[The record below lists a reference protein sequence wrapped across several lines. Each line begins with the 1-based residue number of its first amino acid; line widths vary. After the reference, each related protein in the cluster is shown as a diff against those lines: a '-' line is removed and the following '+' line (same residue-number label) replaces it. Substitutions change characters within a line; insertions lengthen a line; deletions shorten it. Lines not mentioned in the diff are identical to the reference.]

1 MEEAQRLK
9 ALRMQLL
16 EQHPF
21 WGHLLLQVELIP
33 APELETFAATD
44 GIHRIWYAPHL
55 TTHLSMKQLG
65 FVLAHEV
72 GHQLLA
78 SLPRQQGR
86 DPMLWNCATD
96 YAINRMVALIEDPVY
111 PGYPLYQEPSGEIP
125 GLGAVKILQDPKY
138 DGMIAEMIY
147 EQLVADRLPKP
158 KQAWLVLAD
167 GDGEALPLPEVL
179 DHCGGIDVHL
189 PGELTDAQRDELATR
204 VAAAVG
210 AWAASGERGDA
221 PGDLVREIQRHRE
234 HRVPWR
240 RLLRAFA
247 GQAIAR
253 DDYSLARPNPRYL
266 GLDVV
271 VPGMYSEHAAQL
283 VVAADTSGSMTDAQ
297 VAAVAAELEAL
308 IDAEVEVTLLVADAK
323 VQEIVSGASLGPYLR
338 ARHFRGG
345 GGTDHRPVFEKVS
358 ELRLRPDLFVG
369 LTDLWTALPSRPPPY
384 PVLWITPEKHGEAPW
399 GRVLEITNYGRRDD
413 ED

>member
-1 MEEAQRLK
+1 MKDEAQRLR

-55 TTHLSMKQLG
+55 TRHLSNKQLG

-78 SLPRQQGR
+78 SLPRQGGR
-86 DPMLWNCATD
+86 DPQLWNCATD
-96 YAINRMVALIEDPVY
+96 YAINRMVARIEDPVY

-125 GLGAVKILQDPKY
+125 GLGEVKILQDSRY

-147 EQLVADRLPKP
+147 EELVAEQLPVP
-158 KQAWLVLAD
+158 RQTRLVLAD
-167 GDGEALPLPEVL
+167 GDGEALPLPEVM
-179 DHCGGIDVHL
+179 DHGGGIDVHL
-189 PGELTDAQRDELATR
+189 PGDLTDAQRDELATR

-210 AWAASGERGDA
+210 AWAASGKRGHA
-221 PGDLVREIQRHRE
+221 PGELVRDVARRRE
-234 HRVPWR
+234 HKVPWR
-240 RLLRAFA
+240 RVLRAFA

-253 DDYSLARPNPRYL
+253 DDYSLARPNSRYL
-266 GLDVV
+266 CHDIV
-271 VPGMYSEHAAQL
+271 VPGLYSEQTSCL

-297 VAAVAAELEAL
+297 LAAVAAELEAL
-308 IDAEVEVTLLVADAK
+308 IDEEVELTLLVADAK
-323 VQEIVSGASLGPYLR
+323 VYDVVSGGALASYLR
-338 ARHFRGG
+338 ARRFRGG
-345 GGTDHRPVFEKVS
+345 GGTDHRPVFERIR
-358 ELRLRPDLFVG
+358 ELRLQPDLFVG
-369 LTDLWTALPSRPPPY
+369 LTDLWTTFPDQPPPY
-384 PVLWITPEKHGEAPW
+384 PVLWITPAQHGDAPW
-399 GRVLEITNYGRRDD
+399 GRVLEITD
-413 ED
+413 